1 MKRSF
6 PSSSSAD
13 SNRPFSLNISDLGD
27 PDLAPFTKI
36 TLLEVIVYAMDGL
49 QEMYLTI
56 LSRLQSGDAA
66 TWGITV
72 STVLFTSTMMYAFLY
87 PAPADS
93 SSGSHDD
100 KEEKEEEEAIVMRD
114 FTIQQLREFNGAD
127 NKPIYVALKGK

>member
-1 MKRSF
+1 
-6 PSSSSAD
+6 
-13 SNRPFSLNISDLGD
+13 
-27 PDLAPFTKI
+27 
-36 TLLEVIVYAMDGL
+36 MDGL